1 MPKAKEFNYYESELS
16 QLKPDDTYSQ
26 AVVIHD
32 GQGGKT
38 KTLSLT
44 SESIPVLIQFLKK
57 EAKRIQKLKKAA

>member
-1 MPKAKEFNYYESELS
+1 MSRAKVFNYYESELN

-26 AVVIHD
+26 SVVIYD

-57 EAKRIQKLKKAA
+57 EAKRIQKQKKAA